1 MDTRCPHTQ
10 QTGEPVPWP
19 LDQHL
24 DTPSRVQAGKPKSRK
39 VQSLREVGGT
49 KGKVT
54 FERGREGACL
64 GFELP
69 LDKAAEFVGF
79 RAGLMG
85 FRAQTLIRH

>member
-24 DTPSRVQAGKPKSRK
+24 DTPPRVQAGKPKSRK

-49 KGKVT
+49 EGKVT
-54 FERGREGACL
+54 
-64 GFELP
+64 
-69 LDKAAEFVGF
+69 
-79 RAGLMG
+79 
-85 FRAQTLIRH
+85 I